1 MNVDVYSTEFAI
13 LLNTITYAC
22 FNSTDCDWNA
32 LFAEDPDPVFRNQTV
47 NLQVTEYS
55 ITGYPTVYC
64 FTSAFLRFPTYSYNP
79 TLGTVVGMDV
89 SQPSNGNPSTDVD
102 PVIINPNYTLF
113 AWAVDPDSTVPSN
126 RTSAITLTSTYKDL
140 IPVGNT
146 SVPNFASLHNLAVA
160 QGLFYVQYY
169 TQDDNPTLNHT
180 TNPLLDSTTS
190 VYVWLYGLESHTSK
204 LAAAVAIFGCVVAL
218 IKVTIGSIIRV
229 PHRSFLNMVIGALQ
243 QEPPWTA
250 LDMSDVTE
258 KDIGKQRVRMEDEKW
273 ANFKF
278 GHLD

>member
-1 MNVDVYSTEFAI
+1 MPINVDVYSTELAI
-13 LLNTITYAC
+13 LLNTTTYAC

-32 LFAEDPDPVFRNQTV
+32 LFAEGPDPVFRNQTV
-47 NLQVTEYS
+47 NLQVTKYS

-64 FTSAFLRFPTYSYNP
+64 FTSVFLRLRTYSYNP
-79 TLGTVVGMDV
+79 TLGIIVGMDV
-89 SQPSNGNPSTDVD
+89 SQPSNGNPSINVD
-102 PVIINPNYTLF
+102 PVITNPNYTLF
-113 AWAVDPDSTVPSN
+113 ARAVDPNSTVPFN

-146 SVPNFASLHNLAVA
+146 SAPSFASLHNLAVA

-169 TQDDNPTLNHT
+169 TKDDDHTLNHT

-190 VYVWLYGLESHTSK
+190 VYVRLYGLESHTS
-204 LAAAVAIFGCVVAL
+204 AAVAIFGCVVAL
-218 IKVTIGSIIRV
+218 IKFTIGSIVRV
-229 PHRSFLNMVIGALQ
+229 PHRSFINMVIGALQ

-250 LDMSDVTE
+250 LDMSDMTE
-258 KDIGKQRVRMEDEKW
+258 KDIGKQRVHMEDEKW
-273 ANFKF
+273 AKFKF